1 MQTHSLPYALRDSSI
16 AAGEVIPSLAALA
29 PSRSGRSASMEIQVR
44 GNGVRINDGLR
55 EFIDRRA
62 TRLDRMLD
70 RVVDAKLELRA
81 LHNRVGPD
89 TTAAQL
95 TIRSGR
101 EVLRAE
107 ERAADQLVAIDQAFD
122 KLERQIRRVHDKR
135 SRRHA
140 PGQETIRGDVRE
152 PETIAAIDEVDLDDE
167 QDVGDLVRTKR
178 FVVKPMDVEE
188 AIEQMELLGHDFF
201 LFHYV
206 DEDIPSVVYRRRDG
220 AYGLLIPKGG

>member
-1 MQTHSLPYALRDSSI
+1 
-16 AAGEVIPSLAALA
+16 
-29 PSRSGRSASMEIQVR
+29 MEIQVR
-44 GNGVRINDGLR
+44 GNGVTIDDGLR

-62 TRLDRMLD
+62 VRLDRMVD

-89 TTAAQL
+89 TTAAQI

-101 EVLRAE
+101 DVLRAE
-107 ERAADQLVAIDQAFD
+107 ERAADQMVAIDQAFD

-140 PGQETIRGDVRE
+140 PGQATIRAGALI
-152 PETIAAIDEVDLDDE
+152 PETATTVDSSDLDELDE
-167 QDVGDLVRTKR
+167 DENVGDLVRTKR
-178 FVVKPMDVEE
+178 FGLKPMDVEE

-206 DEDIPSVVYRRRDG
+206 DEDVPSVVYRRRDG
-220 AYGLLIPKGG
+220 TFGLLIPKGG

>member
-1 MQTHSLPYALRDSSI
+1 
-16 AAGEVIPSLAALA
+16 
-29 PSRSGRSASMEIQVR
+29 MEIQVR
-44 GNGVRINDGLR
+44 GKGVTINDGLR
-55 EFIDRRA
+55 EIIDRRA
-62 TRLDRMLD
+62 VRLDRMVD

-89 TTAAQL
+89 TTTAQI

-101 EVLRAE
+101 DVLRAE
-107 ERAADQLVAIDQAFD
+107 ERAADQKVAIDQAFD

-140 PGQETIRGDVRE
+140 PGQATIRDGITG
-152 PETIAAIDEVDLDDE
+152 PETASTLDESELDEDE
-167 QDVGDLVRTKR
+167 DVGDLVRTKR
-178 FVVKPMDVEE
+178 FGLKPINVEE

-220 AYGLLIPKGG
+220 AYGLLIPKG

>member
-1 MQTHSLPYALRDSSI
+1 
-16 AAGEVIPSLAALA
+16 
-29 PSRSGRSASMEIQVR
+29 MEIQVR

-62 TRLDRMLD
+62 TRLDRMVD

-89 TTAAQL
+89 TTAAQI

-107 ERAADQLVAIDQAFD
+107 ERASDQMVAIDQAFD

-140 PGQETIRGDVRE
+140 QVKRRSAVVSPSPRRSRPLTRWTWTTNRMSETSS
-152 PETIAAIDEVDLDDE
+152 A
-167 QDVGDLVRTKR
+167 
-178 FVVKPMDVEE
+178 
-188 AIEQMELLGHDFF
+188 
-201 LFHYV
+201 
-206 DEDIPSVVYRRRDG
+206 PSASR
-220 AYGLLIPKGG
+220 